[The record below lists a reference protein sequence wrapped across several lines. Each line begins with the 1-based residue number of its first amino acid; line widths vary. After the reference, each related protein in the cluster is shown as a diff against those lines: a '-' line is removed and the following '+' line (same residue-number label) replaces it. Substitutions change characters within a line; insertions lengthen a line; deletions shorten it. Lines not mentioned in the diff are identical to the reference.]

1 MQKTKMIFTI
11 GPASD
16 NEEIL
21 RKFIQIGM
29 SVARLNFSHGTH
41 ETHKQKIDLIKKIRK
56 ELNSPTSIMLDI
68 KGPKI
73 RTHNFINDEAL
84 LVDGQSFTFICNDE
98 ILGDNERC
106 SISYGDLYK
115 DVSIG
120 GSILVDDG
128 LLKFRVDDVKGTHI
142 ICTVLVGGTIKNHKG
157 VNVPNIDIKLP
168 SITDKDKEDL
178 IFGCEME
185 VDFVAASFV
194 RKASDIVEV
203 RNILNAHGG
212 EHIQIIGKIE
222 SQEGVNNIDE
232 ILKEADGIMVARGD
246 MGVEIPIERVPI
258 IQKNIIKK
266 CNEAGKVVITAT
278 QMLDSMIRNSLPT
291 RAEACDICN
300 AIFDGTDAIMLSGE
314 SASGAFPI
322 EAATTMATI
331 AQETEKHI
339 DYVYLNQRLRDDGT
353 DAIMLSGESASG
365 AFPIEAA
372 TTMATIAQ
380 ETEKHIDYVY
390 LNQRLREPAMGD
402 FAEAISYS
410 ACRTSNVLNAKAIVA
425 ATTSGSTARLISK
438 YRPKCPIIAITPNEY
453 VLRKLSLTFGII
465 PLLCKQFETTD
476 EITARL
482 ISKYR
487 PKCPIIAI
495 TPNEYVLRKLS
506 LTFGIIPLLCKQ
518 FETTDEIISESK
530 KVAKK
535 LSCANDGDDI
545 LIAAGFP
552 TTHRGGTNMLKIEK
566 I

>member
-1 MQKTKMIFTI
+1 MIFTI

-16 NEEIL
+16 NEETL

-41 ETHKQKIDLIKKIRK
+41 ETHKEKINLIKKLRK
-56 ELNSPTSIMLDI
+56 ELKSPTAIMLDI

-73 RTHNFINDEAL
+73 RTHDFINDGVNLIE
-84 LVDGQSFTFICNDE
+84 GQPFTIICDKE
-98 ILGDNERC
+98 ILGDTDKC
-106 SISYGDLYK
+106 SVTYKDLYK
-115 DVSIG
+115 DVKIG
-120 GSILVDDG
+120 GTILVDDG
-128 LLKFRVDDVKGTHI
+128 LLNFRVDDIKGTNI
-142 ICTVLVGGTIKNHKG
+142 ICTVIVGGMIKNHKG
-157 VNVPNIDIKLP
+157 VNVPNISINLP
-168 SITDKDKEDL
+168 SITEKDKEDL
-178 IFGCEME
+178 IFGCEMG

-194 RKASDIVEV
+194 RKASDILEV
-203 RNILNAHGG
+203 RNILNENGG

-222 SQEGVNNIDE
+222 SQEGVNNIDD
-232 ILKEADGIMVARGD
+232 ILAVADGIMVARGD

-258 IQKNIIKK
+258 IQKSIIRK

-278 QMLDSMIRNSLPT
+278 QMLDSMIRNSIPT

-322 EAATTMATI
+322 EAAKTMA
-331 AQETEKHI
+331 
-339 DYVYLNQRLRDDGT
+339 R
-353 DAIMLSGESASG
+353 
-365 AFPIEAA
+365 
-372 TTMATIAQ
+372 IAQ

-425 ATTSGSTARLISK
+425 ATTTGSTAKLISK

-465 PLLCKQFETTD
+465 PLLCKTFETTD
-476 EITARL
+476 
-482 ISKYR
+482 
-487 PKCPIIAI
+487 
-495 TPNEYVLRKLS
+495 
-506 LTFGIIPLLCKQ
+506 
-518 FETTDEIISESK
+518 DIISEAR
-530 KVAKK
+530 KVAKNS
-535 LSCANDGDDI
+535 SCANEGDDI

-552 TTHRGGTNMLKIEK
+552 TSHTGGTNMLKIEK
-566 I
+566 V